1 MRGGLLR
8 SVLAALLVGVL
19 PASSFAADGAAGMV
33 YTNGTAWINGSS
45 VPKTMVVFPGDLV
58 QTHPDSM
65 ANIKASK
72 LNVLVFSDSLVQFEP
87 LTLKLEHGRVNVLT
101 FKEYSVRV
109 GELKISPKDAL
120 GTSEF
125 EISDTD
131 GVARIIA
138 RKGDLMLDDGKR

>member
-1 MRGGLLR
+1 
-8 SVLAALLVGVL
+8 
-19 PASSFAADGAAGMV
+19 
-33 YTNGTAWINGSS
+33 
-45 VPKTMVVFPGDLV
+45 
-58 QTHPDSM
+58 
-65 ANIKASK
+65 
-72 LNVLVFSDSLVQFEP
+72 
-87 LTLKLEHGRVNVLT
+87 VLT